1 MPVRARAAPPRHAS
15 QGYRLRAAATSGGCP
30 MLGTVVPYVG
40 ETHRQT
46 CGILRKT
53 SARVPR
59 RRPSPCTACSLRY
72 DTRDRRVR
80 KTFQAADIRSM
91 RRNDSMPKGK
101 RGPVAGT
108 EEAKRGGQAMKAQ
121 YGSQFYQTIGKK
133 GGAAASA
140 RIGPEGYRAI
150 GQKGGEAT
158 KAKHGA
164 DFFRRI
170 GKLGGERNRRP
181 TRAETESDLNE
192 QAQG

>member
-1 MPVRARAAPPRHAS
+1 M
-15 QGYRLRAAATSGGCP
+15 T
-30 MLGTVVPYVG
+30 
-40 ETHRQT
+40 
-46 CGILRKT
+46 
-53 SARVPR
+53 
-59 RRPSPCTACSLRY
+59 
-72 DTRDRRVR
+72 
-80 KTFQAADIRSM
+80 
-91 RRNDSMPKGK
+91 KGK

-108 EEAKRGGQAMKAQ
+108 EEAKRGGRAMGDQ
-121 YGSQFYQTIGKK
+121 YGSYFYQTIGKR
-133 GGAAASA
+133 GGAAAGR

-192 QAQG
+192 PAQGEPNPPAGSVT